1 MVPGWA
7 SKNES
12 EKVIPVLAPQ
22 LTDEAPERT
31 QGSQPMS
38 HTISGNSA
46 SLSIPF
52 DEEGPCVVEKKMR
65 PPHRRKRN

>member
-12 EKVIPVLAPQ
+12 EKAIPVSALH

-31 QGSQPMS
+31 
-38 HTISGNSA
+38 
-46 SLSIPF
+46 
-52 DEEGPCVVEKKMR
+52 
-65 PPHRRKRN
+65 